1 MMVKAVKGKKKARE
15 ITSTETVDLRRRNLL
30 PSRDIITSTAIASP
44 VYPCDEKNSPNYMIY
59 CQGEL
64 LHAVSL
70 SNIFKDTK
78 TFVDKPMKK
87 EPEEIINA
95 FNKKFSS
102 QISIS
107 DRDELLSFVN
117 EYFDVEGSD
126 IQECP
131 EDTMED
137 WDDEPEYLVA
147 IEDQEL
153 RQFALE
159 IHALWKKLCHIVKPE
174 VKDNPKRYSVLYLP
188 YEFMIAGGRY
198 REFHYW
204 DTYWIIKGLL
214 ASGMHETVKHIL
226 QNFKYLIE
234 KYGYIPN
241 GGRTY
246 MLQRTQPPFFIP
258 MVYEYHTVTEDDEF
272 LLSVMGPMET
282 EFAFWKKYRTR
293 IISKNGKNYTIFQ
306 YISPVNTP
314 RAEAYRSDFFVAEN
328 APEIKRRQIWNDIN
342 SAAESGWDF
351 SSRWLSNSKTM
362 DTIETSNIVPV
373 DLNALMCWNMEILAH
388 LHGEIGDSSR
398 RAEINIE
405 RAKFVDTFEAVFF
418 DEREGSWFDFNL
430 NTGERVDDTY
440 PSIAV
445 PLFTECYSSLN
456 NPMLVDVLGTLQR
469 KGLLQFPGGIPASLI
484 RSSNQQWDYPNGFA
498 PINHMVIEGLRKS
511 NHPIMQQKAFEL
523 ANRWINRN
531 YKVYQTNQ
539 KLWQQY
545 DVAKDHIRPAKD
557 DNYGN
562 EEGYGWTN
570 GALLDLMV
578 TYSKRISVSDK
589 IAPTDISEIIDNE
602 PIDLL
607 MKKLEDL
614 FGSWIS
620 VKKRL
625 IRTASYILKCN

>member
-1 MMVKAVKGKKKARE
+1 M
-15 ITSTETVDLRRRNLL
+15 TSTAANIETTDVRRRNLL
-30 PSRDIITSTAIASP
+30 PSRDIVASTAVASP
-44 VYPCDEKNSPNYMIY
+44 VYPCDAKNSPNYMIY

-70 SNIFKDTK
+70 SDIFKDPK

-87 EPEEIINA
+87 EPEEIISA
-95 FNKKFSS
+95 FNQKFPS
-102 QISIS
+102 QISID
-107 DRDELLSFVN
+107 DRKALLSFVD

-126 IQECP
+126 IEECP

-137 WDDEPEYLVA
+137 WNDEPEYLIA

-174 VKDNPKRYSVLYLP
+174 VKDNPKRYSALYLP
-188 YEFMIAGGRY
+188 HEFMIAGGRY

-204 DTYWIIKGLL
+204 DTYWIVKGLL
-214 ASGMHETVKHIL
+214 ASGITVSIPFFFQGMHDTVKHIL

-258 MVYEYHTVTEDDEF
+258 MVYEYHTVTADDEF
-272 LLSVMGPMET
+272 LLSVMDAMEA

-293 IISKNGKNYTIFQ
+293 TISKNGKNYTVFQ

-314 RAEAYRSDFFVAEN
+314 RPEAYRSDFLAAGNV
-328 APEIKRRQIWNDIN
+328 PEIKRRQIWSDIN

-398 RAEINIE
+398 RAKINTE
-405 RAKFVDTFEAVFF
+405 RAKFVDTFETVFF
-418 DEREGSWFDFNL
+418 DDREGSWFDFNL

-456 NPMLVDVLGTLQR
+456 NPMLVEVLGTLQR

-511 NHPIMQQKAFEL
+511 NHPVMQQKAFEL
-523 ANRWINRN
+523 ASRWINRN
-531 YKVYQTNQ
+531 YEVYQSNH
-539 KLWQQY
+539 KLWQRY
-545 DVAKDHIRPAKD
+545 DVEKDHIRSAKND
-557 DNYGN
+557 DFNN

-578 TYSKRISVSDK
+578 TYSKRIRVSDK
-589 IAPTDISEIIDNE
+589 IVTADVSEIIDSE
-602 PIDLL
+602 PIDILI
-607 MKKLEDL
+607 KKLEDV

-625 IRTASYILKCN
+625 IRIAS

>member
-1 MMVKAVKGKKKARE
+1 
-15 ITSTETVDLRRRNLL
+15 
-30 PSRDIITSTAIASP
+30 
-44 VYPCDEKNSPNYMIY
+44 
-59 CQGEL
+59 
-64 LHAVSL
+64 
-70 SNIFKDTK
+70 
-78 TFVDKPMKK
+78 
-87 EPEEIINA
+87 
-95 FNKKFSS
+95 
-102 QISIS
+102 
-107 DRDELLSFVN
+107 
-117 EYFDVEGSD
+117 
-126 IQECP
+126 
-131 EDTMED
+131 MED
-137 WDDEPEYLVA
+137 WSDEPEYLIA
-147 IEDQEL
+147 IEDREL

-159 IHALWKKLCHIVKPE
+159 INALWKKLCHIVKPE
-174 VKDNPKRYSVLYLP
+174 VKSNPKRYSAIYLP

-214 ASGMHETVKHIL
+214 ASGMHDTVKHIL

-246 MLQRTQPPFFIP
+246 MLQRTQPPFYIP
-258 MVYEYHTVTEDDEF
+258 MVYEYHTVTADDEF
-272 LLSVMGPMET
+272 LLSVMSTMEA
-282 EFAFWKKYRTR
+282 EFEFWKKHRTKV
-293 IISKNGKNYTIFQ
+293 ISKKGKNYTVFQ

-314 RAEAYRSDFFVAEN
+314 RPEAYRSDFLAAESV
-328 APEIKRRQIWNDIN
+328 PEIKRRQIWTDIN

-362 DTIETSNIVPV
+362 DSIETSNIVPV

-388 LHGEIGDSSR
+388 LHGEIGDTSR

-418 DEREGSWFDFNL
+418 DDREGSWFDFNL
-430 NTGERVDDTY
+430 NTGERIDDTY

-456 NPMLVDVLGTLQR
+456 NPMLVEVLGTLQR

-484 RSSNQQWDYPNGFA
+484 RGSNQQWDYPNGFA

-531 YKVYQTNQ
+531 YEVYQSDH
-539 KLWQQY
+539 KLWQRY
-545 DVAKDHIRPAKD
+545 DVAKDHIRSSDDD
-557 DNYGN
+557 DNNN

-589 IAPTDISEIIDNE
+589 ITTVDVSEIIDNE
-602 PIDLL
+602 PADILI
-607 MKKLEDL
+607 KKLEDV
-614 FGSWIS
+614 FGSWIV

-625 IRTASYILKCN
+625 IRVASYILKCS